1 MKQTIKELK
10 EKFISDSES
19 FVNEIKKLY
28 SLSDDQ
34 INWKP
39 DSDVWSVAECIEHL
53 AVTNKLYFNEMEKQI
68 AEKQIN
74 CIDSDKI
81 VKHKFFGKLII
92 KAVNPLNLNK
102 TKAFDVFKPARSFYD
117 KNVIDKLINIQKD
130 LINLVSA
137 SLNLDYNK
145 YVMSSPASKFIKE
158 NFSDVLEIIR
168 LHNRR
173 HLMQIDNLVKEKSFP
188 V

>member
-10 EKFISDSES
+10 EIFISDSES

-53 AVTNKLYFNEMEKQI
+53 AVTNKLYFNEMERQF
-68 AEKQIN
+68 AEKQIS
-74 CIDSDKI
+74 CIDSDES
-81 VKHKFFGKLII
+81 VKHKFFGKLIM
-92 KAVNPLNLNK
+92 KAVDPSNDRK
-102 TKAFDVFKPARSFYD
+102 TKTFNVFKPGRSSYNR
-117 KNVIDKLINIQKD
+117 NVIDKLINIQKD
-130 LINLVSA
+130 LINLISA
-137 SLNLDYNK
+137 SFNINFNK
-145 YVMSSPASKFIKE
+145 YVMSSPASKLIKE

-168 LHNRR
+168 LHNKR
-173 HLMQIDNLVKEKSFP
+173 HLLQIDQLIKEKNFP
-188 V
+188 A